1 MTDDAATR
9 SSDTAAAAGPVSE
22 RLSLRLIVEKAL
34 ATARERFWV
43 VMLPAV
49 VLFVP
54 LTLLETYV
62 EHFADEQT
70 SDSSATGLLV
80 TVLSLAGTSGLLFG
94 WVLYTGLLDTI
105 VGAHHFG
112 RPEEPLRRRLR
123 TLPYLTLIGAS
134 IVLDM
139 LVVIG
144 SGLLVVPGLLA
155 LTVFG
160 IVGPVIVIERRG
172 VVSAFIRSAR
182 LSLPHIG
189 IAFGAI
195 ALPFLLEQAIEDLML
210 LVWPHSLWES
220 ALVAIGLTL
229 CVGVSVSLIEVV
241 FANELIARDPPRRGG
256 GD

>member
-1 MTDDAATR
+1 MTHDPATR
-9 SSDTAAAAGPVSE
+9 SSDTAATAGRTSE
-22 RLSLRLIVEKAL
+22 RLSLRLIAHKAL
-34 ATARERFWV
+34 ATARQRFWA

-70 SDSSATGLLV
+70 SESSAAGVLV
-80 TVLSLAGTSGLLFG
+80 KVFSLAGTSGLLFG

-123 TLPYLTLIGAS
+123 NLPYMRLIGAS

-144 SGLLVVPGLLA
+144 SGVFVVPGLLA

-160 IVGPVIVIERRG
+160 IVGPVIIIERRG

-182 LSLPHIG
+182 ISLPHIT

-195 ALPFLLEQAIEDLML
+195 ALPFLAEQAVEDLML
-210 LVWPHSLWES
+210 IVWPHNLWES
-220 ALVAIGLTL
+220 ALLAIGLTL
-229 CVGVSVSLIEVV
+229 SVGVSVSLMEVV
-241 FANELIARDPPRRGG
+241 FANEAIARDPAR
-256 GD
+256 

>member
-1 MTDDAATR
+1 MTEDSPTR
-9 SSDTAAAAGPVSE
+9 SSDSTVAAGRASE
-22 RLSLRLIVEKAL
+22 RLTLRLIIHKAL
-34 ATARERFWV
+34 ATARERFWA

-54 LTLLETYV
+54 LTFLDTYL

-70 SDSSATGLLV
+70 SESSPAGVLV
-80 TVLSLAGTSGLLFG
+80 KVFSLAGTSGLLFG

-105 VGAHHFG
+105 VGAHQFG
-112 RPEEPLRRRLR
+112 RPEEPVRRRLR
-123 TLPYLTLIGAS
+123 NLPYMRLIGAS
-134 IVLDM
+134 IVLDL
-139 LVVIG
+139 LVIIG
-144 SGLLVVPGLLA
+144 SGLFVVPGLFA

-172 VVSAFIRSAR
+172 VVGAFIRSAR
-182 LSLPHIG
+182 LSVPHLI

-195 ALPFLLEQAIEDLML
+195 ALPFLVEQTIEALML
-210 LVWPHSLWES
+210 LVWPHNLWAG

-241 FANELIARDPPRRGG
+241 FANELIARDPAQ
-256 GD
+256 

>member
-1 MTDDAATR
+1 MAVGRA
-9 SSDTAAAAGPVSE
+9 SE
-22 RLSLRLIVEKAL
+22 RLSLRLVVHKAL
-34 ATARERFWV
+34 VTVSERFWA
-43 VMLPAV
+43 VMLPAI

-54 LTLLETYV
+54 LILLDTYA

-70 SDSSATGLLV
+70 RDSSAAGVLV
-80 TVLSLAGTSGLLFG
+80 KVFSLASTSGLLFG
-94 WVLYTGLLDTI
+94 WVLYTGLLDAI
-105 VGAHHFG
+105 VGAQQFG
-112 RPEEPLRRRLR
+112 RPEEPLRQRLR
-123 TLPYLTLIGAS
+123 NLPYVRLIGAS
-134 IVLDM
+134 IVLDV

-144 SGLLVVPGLLA
+144 SGLFVVPGLLA

-182 LSLPHIG
+182 ISVPHII

-195 ALPFLLEQAIEDLML
+195 ALPFLSEQAIEDLML
-210 LVWPHSLWES
+210 IVWPNNLWEG

-241 FANELIARDPPRRGG
+241 FANELIARDPAQ
-256 GD
+256 

>member
-1 MTDDAATR
+1 MTEDAATR
-9 SSDTAAAAGPVSE
+9 SSDTAEAAGRVSE

-34 ATARERFWV
+34 ATARERFWAV
-43 VMLPAV
+43 ILPAV

-70 SDSSATGLLV
+70 SESSAAGVLV
-80 TVLSLAGTSGLLFG
+80 KVLSLAGTSGLLFG

-112 RPEEPLRRRLR
+112 RAEEPLRMRLR

-134 IVLDM
+134 IVLDL
-139 LVVIG
+139 LVVVG
-144 SGLLVVPGLLA
+144 SGLFVVPGLLA

-195 ALPFLLEQAIEDLML
+195 ALPFLAEQAIEDLML
-210 LVWPHSLWES
+210 LVWPHNLWES

-241 FANELIARDPPRRGG
+241 FANELIARHPASR
-256 GD
+256 